1 MSEKNAKLMSS
12 VGSSRFTALSALNML
27 FLGIITFTIFIF
39 PFYWVISGS
48 FKTMKAIN
56 ASPPQWW
63 PAEPTL
69 RNYEKLFKNPAL
81 DWFLNSVIIAVATML
96 IVVLAASLAG
106 YVLAKKK
113 FIGRRVVFTVF
124 IAAMALPKQV
134 ILVPLVRL
142 ISGWGFHDTLM
153 AVILSGVGWPFGVF
167 LMKQFSEGIPGELLE
182 AAKIDGS
189 GEVRT
194 FVTMV
199 LPLVS
204 AGMAALAIFTFVTAW
219 NDYFMQL
226 VMLSSRS
233 NLTLQLGVATLQKEN
248 ATDYGL
254 LMAGAA
260 IAAIPIITV
269 FIAFQK
275 YFTQGITMGA
285 VKG

>member
-1 MSEKNAKLMSS
+1 MAREKNALISS
-12 VGSSRFTALSALNML
+12 VGSGRVTPLTVLNMAAL
-27 FLGIITFTIFIF
+27 GLVTLAVFLF
-39 PFYWVISGS
+39 PFYWVVTGS
-48 FKTMKAIN
+48 FKSMKAIS

-63 PAEPTL
+63 PEAFVL
-69 RNYEKLFKNPAL
+69 NNYAKLFKNPAPQ
-81 DWFLNSVIIAVATML
+81 WFLNSVAISLATMFF
-96 IVVLAASLAG
+96 VVLSASMAG
-106 YVLAKKK
+106 YVLAKKR
-113 FIGRRVVFTVF
+113 FIGRGLIFTVF
-124 IAAMALPKQV
+124 VGAMALPKQV

-142 ISGWGFHDTLM
+142 ISGWGFHDTLL

-167 LMKQFSEGIPGELLE
+167 LMKQFSEGIPSELLE

-189 GEVRT
+189 GEART

-199 LPLVS
+199 VPLVS
-204 AGMAALAIFTFVTAW
+204 AGMAALAIFTFVTSW

-226 VMLSSRS
+226 IMLTSRS
-233 NLTLQLGVATLQKEN
+233 KLTLQLGVATLQKEN

-260 IAAIPIITV
+260 VAAVPIVAV